1 MGRRS
6 NRLRRCQLSVPG
18 SSEHMMQKAAAMAV
32 DHVFLDLE
40 DAVAPREKEGARAKV
55 ITAINTLDWGRKTR
69 CVRVNDVTSP
79 WALDDMVAVVTG
91 CGANLDTIMLPKIR
105 SAADMAFFDL
115 LLGQLEQK
123 ISRSSPI
130 GLEILIEEVE
140 GMFNLDDIVRSTD
153 RLEAIVFGIGDYSA
167 SQCVDPLSIVGK
179 SDYPGDIW
187 HYARN
192 RIVISARANGIDVVD
207 GPFANL
213 ADHARYEAECRRALA
228 LGCVGKWA
236 LHPAQA
242 MIAMRC
248 FSPVRE
254 EVERAQRMEVA
265 YRAAVAAGDGAI
277 QFEGEMVDAASVRIA
292 RRAIEFEERIKA
304 ATAEQ

>member
-1 MGRRS
+1 
-6 NRLRRCQLSVPG
+6 
-18 SSEHMMQKAAAMAV
+18 MMQKAAAMPV

-40 DAVAPREKEGARAKV
+40 DAVAPSEKQAARTKIINAM
-55 ITAINTLDWGRKTR
+55 NTLDWGRKTR

-79 WALDDMVAVVTG
+79 WALDDMMAVVMG
-91 CGANLDTIMLPKIR
+91 CGENVDTIMLPKIR
-105 SAADMAFFDL
+105 SAADVTFFDL

-123 ISRSSPI
+123 LSRRTPI

-140 GMFNLDDIVRSTD
+140 GMFNLDEIVRSTP
-153 RLEAIVFGIGDYSA
+153 RLEAIIFGMGDYSA
-167 SQCVDPLSIVGK
+167 SQNMDPLSLTGK
-179 SDYPGDIW
+179 SDYPADIW

-213 ADHARYEAECRRALA
+213 ADHGLYETECRRALA

-242 MIAMRC
+242 EIAMRC
-248 FSPVRE
+248 FSPVKAD
-254 EVERAQRMEVA
+254 VERARRLEAA
-265 YRAAVAAGDGAI
+265 YHAAVAAGEGAL

-292 RRAIEFEERIKA
+292 RRAIEFDERIQVA
-304 ATAEQ
+304 LRQ